1 MESIL
6 QDIKNLLQKPSSK
19 DQQQI
24 VISSNKTDFYT
35 RFSPSISLSE
45 NKKYEIALMNITSY
59 NSIPNIDASN
69 NLFRY
74 SHDSGTTW
82 TDIILP
88 IGSYE
93 LTNINSYIIAKMKAN
108 NHYDTTNSKANI
120 TLEANNN
127 TLRCILTLATNYQV
141 DFTPANS
148 LATMLGFNSQIY
160 TASGEAPNRVDIM
173 STSSILV
180 HCSNIAGSYLNGF
193 KEPVLYS
200 FSMNVSPGYKFV
212 EAPVNLVH
220 LPLTTNVID
229 ELHIRLSDQN
239 GKTIDLRNEIVTIRL
254 HIREI

>member
-6 QDIKNLLQKPSSK
+6 LDIKNLLKNPYSK
-19 DQQQI
+19 EQQQI
-24 VISSNKTDFYT
+24 VLTSNLTDFYT

-45 NKKYEIALMNITSY
+45 NKRYEIALMNITSY
-59 NSIPNIDASN
+59 NSIPNVDATN

-88 IGSYE
+88 TGSYE
-93 LTNINSYIIAKMKAN
+93 LSNINDYIITKMKAN
-108 NHYDTTNSKANI
+108 NHYDTTNSKEYISIKPNI
-120 TLEANNN
+120 N
-127 TLRCILTLATNYQV
+127 TLRCLLTLATNYQV
-141 DFTPANS
+141 DFTPATS
-148 LATMLGFNSQIY
+148 LANMLGFNHQIY
-160 TASGEAPNRVDIM
+160 TASTESPKKVDIM

-180 HCSNIAGSYLNGF
+180 HCNNITGSYLNGA

-200 FSMNVSPGYKFV
+200 FSLNVSPGYKFV
-212 EAPVNLVH
+212 ESPVNLVH

-229 ELHIRLSDQN
+229 EIHIRLSDQN

-254 HIREI
+254 HLQEI